1 MRGKMKMDLVDI
13 QIFLFDHLIVFCK
26 IKNQEGLECYKIYQK
41 VFTKCYTQLTYME
54 KEADDPLLLLAY
66 SN

>member
-41 VFTKCYTQLTYME
+41 VFTKTLHT
-54 KEADDPLLLLAY
+54 AY
-66 SN
+66 VYGKGC